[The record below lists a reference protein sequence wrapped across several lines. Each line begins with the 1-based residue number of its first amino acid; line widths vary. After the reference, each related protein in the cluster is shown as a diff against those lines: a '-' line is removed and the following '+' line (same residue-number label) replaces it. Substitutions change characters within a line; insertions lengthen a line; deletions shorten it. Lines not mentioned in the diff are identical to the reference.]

1 MDGKKSCYQ
10 LIKILGIIFTAGF
23 LFSYLKKQQQQYLA
37 QQNLQQEGMHMT
49 FVKLHVHIKHDA
61 CTVQFQAWHINC
73 SISAQIGLVIT
84 NHIKEFYYSS
94 DNNKKVLDTIIVE
107 LAECNPIIIQNR
119 SNPSSQK
126 NLDLQLYDR
135 MTNHIRCYF
144 FHMRGQLNH
153 GHTNTTALSSS
164 LVVSTLS
171 SKLDNLGSSP
181 GVVPLRRVG
190 KKNASSAFRLG

>member
-84 NHIKEFYYSS
+84 DHIKEFYYSS

-119 SNPSSQK
+119 SNPSNQK
-126 NLDLQLYDR
+126 NLDLQLYDL
-135 MTNHIRCYF
+135 MTNHTRCYF
-144 FHMRGQLNH
+144 
-153 GHTNTTALSSS
+153 
-164 LVVSTLS
+164 
-171 SKLDNLGSSP
+171 
-181 GVVPLRRVG
+181 
-190 KKNASSAFRLG
+190 